1 MVEFIL
7 TAVLLRSE
15 GIPGILVLWLILEE
29 VAHTK
34 ISRGC
39 FPHSQR
45 TIESGGGGR
54 GGIAHCLV
62 ENLFVEKFYA
72 FLWPSLDLLSM
83 PSVVGGGVVKRDWGF
98 PGYGGFLAN
107 RKKNLVP
114 ATWKLV
120 KSFYR

>member
-1 MVEFIL
+1 MFFLKKPSLVL

-29 VAHTK
+29 VAQTK

-62 ENLFVEKFYA
+62 ENLFVERFYA

-83 PSVVGGGVVKRDWGF
+83 PSVVGGGGGEKGLGVSWIWGLSGQPKKK
-98 PGYGGFLAN
+98 PGASHLEA
-107 RKKNLVP
+107 
-114 ATWKLV
+114 
-120 KSFYR
+120 S